1 MIYDI
6 IIAGIL
12 VISFLICISA
22 YSLGVKHGRQV
33 RNDSVPRIDI
43 NPIKAINNAAETAKA
58 KKEQEEQAEELDKV
72 FSLSREDMLKAVKDE
87 RAKGRV

>member
-1 MIYDI
+1 
-6 IIAGIL
+6 
-12 VISFLICISA
+12 
-22 YSLGVKHGRQV
+22 
-33 RNDSVPRIDI
+33 VPRIDI